1 MGRNLISTQDI
12 VRRYSIPYST
22 VNHYT
27 MVGLLAVIDRKKNV
41 RFYNEVEVRERLKK
55 IAELR
60 SKGYPLHLI
69 QKELNN
75 A

>member
-1 MGRNLISTQDI
+1 MISIKEI
-12 VRRYSIPYST
+12 VKRYGIPSST

-27 MVGLLAVIDRKKNV
+27 NIGLLNVISRKKNI
-41 RFYNEVEVRERLKK
+41 RLYDEAEIKEKLRK
-55 IAELR
+55 ISELR

-69 QKELNN
+69 LKELRK

>member
-1 MGRNLISTQDI
+1 MAKNLISIKEI
-12 VRRYSIPYST
+12 VKRYNLPYST

-27 MVGLLAVIDRKKNV
+27 IVGLLSVVDRSKNI
-41 RFYNEVEVRERLKK
+41 RLYDEMEVKERLTK

-60 SKGYPLHLI
+60 GKGYPLHLI
-69 QKELNN
+69 QKELNT

>member
-1 MGRNLISTQDI
+1 MQRKMISIKEI
-12 VRRYSIPYST
+12 VKKYRIPYST

-27 MVGLLAVIDRKKNV
+27 MIGLLKVAKRSKNI
-41 RFYNEVEVRERLKK
+41 RLYDEIEVKERLTK
-55 IAELR
+55 ISKLR

-75 A
+75 N